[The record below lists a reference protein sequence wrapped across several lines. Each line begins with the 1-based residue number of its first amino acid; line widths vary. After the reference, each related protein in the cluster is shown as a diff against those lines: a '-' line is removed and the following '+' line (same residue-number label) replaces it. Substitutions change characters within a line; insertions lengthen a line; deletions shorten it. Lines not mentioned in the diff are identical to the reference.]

1 MGVYVGI
8 FEGNL
13 DVDGFTISGEPI
25 HIICKPHLDS
35 DGKSVRFVNFPINPS
50 LLEITDNFSPAEHYK
65 GLFASKSYKD
75 VLADIFH
82 RQRVKD
88 PVIALFQKSELS
100 LGCFLCSNCT
110 LDRVYVAR
118 SSDKY
123 VLDHITR
130 LGRDFVEEI

>member
-8 FEGNL
+8 VEGNL
-13 DVDGFTISGEPI
+13 DVNGFAVSGDLI
-25 HIICKPHLDS
+25 HILCKPHLDS
-35 DGKSVRFVNFPINPS
+35 AGNTVKSVNFPVNPS

-65 GLFASKSYKD
+65 GLFASKSYRD

-88 PVIALFQKSELS
+88 PVIALFQKSDLS
-100 LGCFLCSNCT
+100 PGCFLCSACT

-130 LGRDFVEEI
+130 LGRNFVEEL